1 MGSGIAIKGKGI
13 CEAVEL
19 MLNGW
24 GVVESFLPLELGG
37 VDIIIGRHWL
47 HLSGVAE
54 MVWRNLTMTFYHE
67 NNKVVIRG
75 DSSLTKTRVCL
86 KSMIKSWTNSYRGFL
101 IEYRPMEEE

>member
-47 HLSGVAE
+47 HSSGVAE
-54 MVWRNLTMTFYHE
+54 MV
-67 NNKVVIRG
+67 
-75 DSSLTKTRVCL
+75 
-86 KSMIKSWTNSYRGFL
+86 
-101 IEYRPMEEE
+101 